1 MIIRKPARKLEALR
15 APFEALR
22 MWPWLGMALAGAGL
36 VGIYRPAM
44 VGLLLWSLCK
54 LCFGAALGYWV
65 DRSVARGARP
75 HELAG
80 EAKDRA
86 LLRRAVIVAA
96 AILAMALGP

>member
-1 MIIRKPARKLEALR
+1 MIVRKPTRKLEALR
-15 APFEALR
+15 AAFEALR
-22 MWPWLGMALAGAGL
+22 MWPWLGMALAGAIF
-36 VGIYRPAM
+36 VAVYKPQM

-54 LCFGAALGYWV
+54 LCFGAALGYWI

-75 HELAG
+75 HELVG